1 MGQNFLLKRRLPLRN
16 AACAI
21 EKETFQGRFHWMLV
35 RDIAH
40 VMLLTKSSCHF
51 APLCRGG
58 PPGTKCPV
66 DISDLIIVY
75 NYVNQELALLDKELK
90 NETHDFWKSKPP
102 TLKEKFCSFFALHGM
117 RMKNL
122 NPPHR
127 ITPIPEGACT
137 TITIPCFILNWKK
150 SKAKMSQQKKE
161 PFTFQLQ
168 FLIAHE
174 QEYNKNASIL
184 KTCDANPK
192 TRYEIESMKS
202 FILSYCLILLGSDL
216 DWMGASKAGDGGCP
230 VDPPVLAPANADDDD
245 PESPEK
251 AAAELGQQPAPTY
264 GAKRFRRRL

>member
-1 MGQNFLLKRRLPLRN
+1 M
-16 AACAI
+16 A
-21 EKETFQGRFHWMLV
+21 
-35 RDIAH
+35 
-40 VMLLTKSSCHF
+40 
-51 APLCRGG
+51 
-58 PPGTKCPV
+58 
-66 DISDLIIVY
+66 
-75 NYVNQELALLDKELK
+75 
-90 NETHDFWKSKPP
+90 
-102 TLKEKFCSFFALHGM
+102 
-117 RMKNL
+117 
-122 NPPHR
+122 
-127 ITPIPEGACT
+127 
-137 TITIPCFILNWKK
+137 
-150 SKAKMSQQKKE
+150 QQKKE

-251 AAAELGQQPAPTY
+251 AAAELGQQPAPAC
-264 GAKRFRRRL
+264 GANDMLQRASDADSDETPIFQKRMPVTGIPGSALPKIPVDNFLLWSPDQFGTFTVTKFDVVTKCGT